1 MSTQLPYAASFA
13 LTSAKIYQVGTDKA
27 FDITNL
33 VTRFDYFEN
42 INYPTVSGKLNL
54 VDSGANLIASLPI
67 QGFEKVELQL
77 KTFDEQEY
85 DYTFRVYKVQNRFAG
100 DRFQTYS
107 LGLISIEA
115 MLNEGVRVA
124 KTLKGKPD
132 QIVKELLEENLKTS
146 KQIIVDPCL
155 YNIIFNPG
163 KKSPFSIIETI
174 KMKSVPN
181 GSASSTSKK
190 SSLAGSPA
198 ETVSVSSS
206 TSPTSKGDYNK
217 STGTAG
223 YLFFENKD
231 GYNFKSIDSLCSTEK
246 FNGSQPV
253 EKYVQENKDVGGS
266 PDKKILDIDFV
277 EEIDMMSKLRMGAY
291 SSLICFYNYS
301 TGAYE
306 EHVYSL
312 ADSYENMGH
321 LGTQQGLPY
330 GQKELSKYPTRIMS
344 ALLDH
349 ETWFNETTIAS
360 PEQRD
365 GASETTTNFP
375 DFQKNYISQ
384 SISRANTLQNQRVKI
399 TITGNPNLKVGDKIE
414 IEIPNQIPTSQR
426 TDAPYDEEHSGVY
439 LIAELN
445 HAFDPKERK
454 MYTFLTL
461 MRDSYGKKDTA
472 SKVK

>member
-1 MSTQLPYAASFA
+1 MSLQLPYAASFV
-13 LTSAKIYQVGTDKA
+13 LTSAKIYQVGSDKA
-27 FDITNL
+27 FDITSL

-54 VDSGANLIASLPI
+54 VDTGSNLIASLPI
-67 QGFEKVELQL
+67 QGFEKVEIQL
-77 KTFDEQEY
+77 RTPDEQEY
-85 DYTFRVYKVQNRFAG
+85 EYSFRVYKIQNRFAG

-107 LGLISIEA
+107 LGLISLEA

-124 KTLKGKPD
+124 KTLRGKPD
-132 QIVKELLEENLKTS
+132 QIVRELLQDNLKTN
-146 KQIIVDPCL
+146 KEIIVDPCL

-163 KKSPFSIIETI
+163 KKSPFSIIESI

-181 GSASSTSKK
+181 GSASSSSGK
-190 SSLAGSPA
+190 SSLAGSAA
-198 ETVSVSSS
+198 EKIDITSS

-223 YLFFENKD
+223 YLFYENKD
-231 GYNFKSIDSLCSTEK
+231 GYNFKSIDSLSSVDK
-246 FNGSQPV
+246 FNAAPPV

-266 PDKKILDIDFV
+266 PTKKIIDIDFV

-312 ADSYENMGH
+312 ADSYDNMGH

-349 ETWFNETTIAS
+349 ETWFDEATIAS

-365 GASETTTNFP
+365 GATQSTTSFP

-399 TITGNPNLKVGDKIE
+399 TVTGNPNLKVGDKIE
-414 IEIPNQIPTSQR
+414 IEIPNQIPTSNR
-426 TDAPYDEEHSGVY
+426 ADAPYDEEHSGVY
-439 LIAELN
+439 LIGELN
-445 HAFDPKERK
+445 HAFDPKDRK